1 MKYLIRYNK
10 TKGQPGRG
18 TMEHVW
24 RVFEGDK
31 AEKEYLFKHFV
42 LNVNSAS
49 ERTGED
55 WNISCHGVLSIDKA
69 TSTATINPCS

>member
-24 RVFEGDK
+24 RVFEGDN

-42 LNVNSAS
+42 LNVRSAS

-55 WNISCHGVLSIDKA
+55 WNISCHGVLVIDKK
-69 TSTATINPCS
+69 TSTATINSLN

>member
-1 MKYLIRYNK
+1 
-10 TKGQPGRG
+10 
-18 TMEHVW
+18 MEHVW

-55 WNISCHGVLSIDKA
+55 WNISCHGFLSIDKK
-69 TSTATINPCS
+69 TSTATINQE

>member
-10 TKGQPGRG
+10 TRGQPGRG

-24 RVFEGDK
+24 RVFEGEK

-55 WNISCHGVLSIDKA
+55 WNISCHGVLSIDKK
-69 TSTATINPCS
+69 TSTATIDAE

>member
-55 WNISCHGVLSIDKA
+55 WNISCHGVLSIDKK
-69 TSTATINPCS
+69 TSTATINPQ